1 MACWACWSEVLVL
14 VLPAVVL
21 ILVLVLAVVVVVVN
35 GCKLGTTSI
44 RVSDKWDDVGIL
56 KRREEYSD
64 GLSIDSD
71 LSDDDEDDC
80 IGRPPAAAGDC

>member
-1 MACWACWSEVLVL
+1 MACWSEVLVP
-14 VLPAVVL
+14 VLPAVVI
-21 ILVLVLAVVVVVVN
+21 ILVLVLALVVVN
-35 GCKLGTTSI
+35 GCNLGTTSI

-64 GLSIDSD
+64 GLSIDND